1 MELNKLIQRQLKR
14 SGMTLDSL
22 PTDQEEWRQFIQSV
36 SNAYENSDQ
45 ERYLLERS
53 MELSSQELLS
63 LNEKLENAQS
73 ISRLGYWSYD
83 KLKDRVQWS
92 NTLSEICGLNASIT
106 PINYENFLSSIH
118 EEHRTLFQEKVS
130 KICVDYTPFDCEI
143 KVKNY
148 NNNDYFWYFISV
160 TYDKNPEHTSNI
172 FSGIAMDISKR
183 KHFET
188 ELNVSNQ
195 KLITT
200 ARLAGMADVA
210 TSVLHNI
217 GNVLNSANVSLGL
230 ILQKLKNDHYQKLI
244 AVIQM
249 IKDNLPNIVDYIKD
263 DPKGKVVPRYLVSIG
278 ETLAK
283 DYEIFG
289 QEIQN
294 ISKHL
299 DHMKEIVS
307 KQQNISRVVSLK
319 EKTFLHEL
327 INDALQISGGEN
339 LKEYIQLNKNYTEND
354 FVLTDKSKATQIMIN
369 LIKNAKEAIIENREN
384 QNKELTI
391 SVQKNSPE
399 EFINISVED
408 SGIGITDENISKIFT
423 FGFTTKENGHGFG
436 LHSSV
441 LAARELGGDLI
452 AESKGKNQGSI
463 FTLILPLQ

>member
-22 PTDQEEWRQFIQSV
+22 PTDQEEWQQFIQSV

-53 MELSSQELLS
+53 MELSSRELLS

-83 KLKDRVQWS
+83 KSNDRVQWS

-106 PINYENFLSSIH
+106 PINYENFISSIH
-118 EEHRTLFQEKVS
+118 EEHKALFQEKVN
-130 KICVDYTPFDCEI
+130 KICVDYISFDCEI
-143 KVKNY
+143 RVKNY

-160 TYDKNPEHTSNI
+160 TYDKNPEHGGNI

-230 ILQKLKNDHYQKLI
+230 ILQKLKNDHCQKLF

-263 DPKGKVVPRYLVSIG
+263 DPKGKVVPRYLVSMG

-283 DYEIFG
+283 DHEVFG
-289 QEIQN
+289 QEILN

-307 KQQNISRVVSLK
+307 KQKSISRVVSLK

-339 LKEYIQLNKNYTEND
+339 LKEYIQINKNYTEND

-369 LIKNAKEAIIENREN
+369 LIKNAKEAIIENIEN
-384 QNKELTI
+384 KNKELSI
-391 SVQKNSPE
+391 SVQKNAPE

-423 FGFTTKENGHGFG
+423 FGFTTKKDGHGFG

-452 AESKGKNQGSI
+452 AKSKGFN
-463 FTLILPLQ
+463 LI